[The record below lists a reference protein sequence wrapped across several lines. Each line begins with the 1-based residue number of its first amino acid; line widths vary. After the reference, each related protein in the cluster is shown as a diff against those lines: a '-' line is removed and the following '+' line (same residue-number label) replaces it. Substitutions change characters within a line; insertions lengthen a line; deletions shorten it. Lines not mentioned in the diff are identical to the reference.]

1 MSPSKYEGML
11 DDELFPK
18 RSTTQ
23 AVTTTRAP
31 PKNHHVAENVGK
43 INFSLVK
50 SLPAARVRKQN
61 KARFSKISTT
71 VNLGLVTLIL

>member
-1 MSPSKYEGML
+1 ML

-50 SLPAARVRKQN
+50 SLPAAKVRKQN
-61 KARFSKISTT
+61 KARFSKISTNT
-71 VNLGLVTLIL
+71 VNLGLVTLIFINR